1 MTNQNLNIVHLG
13 VSGFPIGFGSIQR
26 LILLYKGLQHAGAN
40 VLVINRTAMHG
51 KNKEIEREG
60 VFEGVPYVYT
70 SPDIYRQKG
79 FLKRKKSDLLGRIGE
94 YKLLRKLK
102 KEGKLDAAS
111 VYLTGRLGQ
120 LLYYRFLSR
129 LLRFPIILSYVEY
142 RSAIENRKSKKKW
155 IQWNDKMYDK
165 HSAKYADGVLPISE
179 FLMEATKKQSPRT
192 AVIKSPVIT
201 DFDRFDLEDHSTDDP
216 VKFLYVGAASYKE
229 LITFVLRSFEMLEG
243 KAELHMVLGGSKS
256 QFEPVKEYVS
266 GLKKKEAISL
276 YNNIEDWEIPVKMSE
291 ANALLIPLRPNI
303 QDEARFPH
311 KVGEYVASGK
321 PLITTNYGEI
331 RHYFEDGKNALIAD
345 EYSERLFANKMEEV
359 INFPAKAAEIGKGG
373 QALGKEYFDHK
384 KHGVELLN
392 FIKEILGVK
401 NVSYTSE
408 VNENHH
414 GHRQPT

>member
-1 MTNQNLNIVHLG
+1 MTNQNLHIVHLG

-51 KNKEIEREG
+51 KNKEIKREG

-70 SPDIYRQKG
+70 CPDIYRKKG
-79 FLKRKKSDLLGRIGE
+79 FLSRRKSDFLGRIGE
-94 YKLLRKLK
+94 YKLLKKLK

-111 VYLTGRLGQ
+111 VYLTGRIGQ
-120 LLYYRFLSR
+120 LLYYRLLSR
-129 LLRFPIILSYVEY
+129 LFRFPIILSYVEY
-142 RSAIENRKSKKKW
+142 RSAIKNRKLKKKW
-155 IQWNDKMYDK
+155 IQWNDKLYDK
-165 HSAKYADGVLPISE
+165 YSAKYADGVLPISE
-179 FLMEATKKQSPRT
+179 FLIEVIKRKAPGTPF
-192 AVIKSPVIT
+192 IKSPVIT
-201 DFDRFDLEDHSTDDP
+201 DFDRFSVEDHSKEDP

-243 KAELHMVLGGSKS
+243 KAELNMVLGGSES

-266 GLKKKEAISL
+266 GLNKKEAIFL
-276 YNNIEDWEIPVKMSE
+276 YNNLEDWEIPVKMSE
-291 ANALLIPLRPNI
+291 ANALLIPLRSNI

-331 RHYFEDGKNALIAD
+331 RYYFEDGKNALVAD
-345 EYSERLFANKMEEV
+345 EYSERLFTNKMEEV
-359 INFPAKAAEIGKGG
+359 INFPAKAVEIGKEG

-384 KHGVELLN
+384 KHGVEILN

-401 NVSYTSE
+401 NISYTSE